1 LETAR
6 SKRAEPRVPF
16 GTIVE
21 LGLLEPGRTLVDAR
35 KRVRAEVKA
44 DGTLSYDGN
53 QASIHRLGAM
63 VQGKQACN
71 GWTYWHFETDGKL
84 KPIDLLREEAKRQ
97 LGLTQ
102 PAPAA
107 MASAAE

>member
-1 LETAR
+1 
-6 SKRAEPRVPF
+6 
-16 GTIVE
+16 
-21 LGLLEPGRTLVDAR
+21 
-35 KRVRAEVKA
+35 
-44 DGTLSYDGN
+44 
-53 QASIHRLGAM
+53 M